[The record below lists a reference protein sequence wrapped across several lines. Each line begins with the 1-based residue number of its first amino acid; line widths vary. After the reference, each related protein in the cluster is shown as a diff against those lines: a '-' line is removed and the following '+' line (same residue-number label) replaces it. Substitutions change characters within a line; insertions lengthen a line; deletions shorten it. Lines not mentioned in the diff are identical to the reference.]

1 MELSKFLSGLPYQLV
16 SLKEIGITDDME
28 ETGET
33 YEENSRAKAIYY
45 AAKSGLPAISDDGG
59 IEISALNG
67 EPGVHSRRWLGFAA
81 TDEDLIAHMKKV
93 ALKLPENN
101 REAFFRTVVSFALPN
116 GKVWSAGGEVKGIIA
131 KKPLL
136 EILKGYPY
144 RSFFFLPEIS
154 KFYHEDQLS
163 EKEESLYNHRLR
175 AIEKLKP
182 TILRQLKNFS

>member
-1 MELSKFLSGLPYQLV
+1 
-16 SLKEIGITDDME
+16 
-28 ETGET
+28 
-33 YEENSRAKAIYY
+33 
-45 AAKSGLPAISDDGG
+45 
-59 IEISALNG
+59 
-67 EPGVHSRRWLGFAA
+67 
-81 TDEDLIAHMKKV
+81 MKKV